1 MAERNPYI
9 PAHETAGSKRVSVIQ
24 HTNVETSDVARS
36 QQWYKKVFDAEWTEE
51 GPRFLK
57 LGSSELHLHVEAN
70 PQPHRTNHFAVEV
83 EDWDSW
89 YANLSGV
96 GVSFEPG
103 REPKMGSGGKV
114 GGFLK
119 DPDGNVIEVMYHAEW
134 HKVLG

>member
-1 MAERNPYI
+1 MAERNPYL
-9 PAHETAGSKRVSVIQ
+9 PANVTAGSKRVSVIQ

-36 QQWYKKVFDAEWTEE
+36 QQWYKKVFEAEWTED

-57 LGSSELHLHVEAN
+57 LGSSELHLHEEPN

-89 YANLSGV
+89 YANLSEV

-103 REPKMGSGGKV
+103 REPKMGAGGKF

>member
-1 MAERNPYI
+1 MAERNPFVPSHI
-9 PAHETAGSKRVSVIQ
+9 TAGSKRVSVIQ
-24 HTNVETSDVARS
+24 HANVETSDVARS
-36 QQWYKKVFDAEWTEE
+36 QQWYKKVFQAEWTEE

-57 LGSSELHLHVEAN
+57 LGSSELHLHVEPN

-83 EDWDSW
+83 ENWDGW
-89 YANLSGV
+89 YANLSDV

-103 REPKMGSGGKV
+103 REPKMGAAGKY

-134 HKVLG
+134 HKVLS

>member
-9 PAHETAGSKRVSVIQ
+9 PAYVNTGSNRVSVIQ

-36 QQWYKKVFDAEWTEE
+36 QQWYKKVFDAEWTED

-57 LGSSELHLHVEAN
+57 LGSSELHLHEEAN

-89 YANLSGV
+89 HANLSEV
-96 GVSFEPG
+96 GVSFD
-103 REPKMGSGGKV
+103 REPKMGAGGKY

-119 DPDGNVIEVMYHAEW
+119 DPDGNVIEVMYHADW

>member
-9 PAHETAGSKRVSVIQ
+9 PAYMSAGSKRVSVIQ
-24 HTNVETSDVARS
+24 HANVETSDVGRS
-36 QQWYKKVFDAEWTEE
+36 QEWYKKVFQAEWTED

-57 LGSSELHLHVEAN
+57 LGTSELHLHVEPN
-70 PQPHRTNHFAVEV
+70 PQPHRTNRFAVEV

-89 YANLSGV
+89 YANLNDV

-103 REPKMGSGGKV
+103 REPKMGNGGKY

-119 DPDGNVIEVMYHAEW
+119 DPDGNVIEVMYHADW
-134 HKVLG
+134 HKVLI